1 MSNPKG
7 VVVNMRYVIDAAVE
21 SKPMSES
28 NMIPPQAKHELL
40 GGNIPVELT
49 DSCHNHLLDEILRRS
64 HLEYDPERALLMG
77 ATAVG

>member
-1 MSNPKG
+1 MVG
-7 VVVNMRYVIDAAVE
+7 AAVE

-28 NMIPPQAKHELL
+28 NMVPPQAKHKLL
-40 GGNIPVELT
+40 GGNIPVGLT